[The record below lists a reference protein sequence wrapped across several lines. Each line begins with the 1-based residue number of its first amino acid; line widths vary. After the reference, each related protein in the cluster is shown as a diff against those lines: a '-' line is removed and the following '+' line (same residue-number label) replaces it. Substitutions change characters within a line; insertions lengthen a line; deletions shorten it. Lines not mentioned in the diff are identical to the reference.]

1 MAMLDAVARL
11 CPGVLSDES
20 CFTDESLYNGLLEYP
35 QYSHPAVWNGVEVPP
50 VLLSGHHA
58 NIARWR
64 REQSLRVTRDK
75 RPELLETAPLTKED
89 RAFLAKLEEGR
100 I

>member
-1 MAMLDAVARL
+1 M
-11 CPGVLSDES
+11 
-20 CFTDESLYNGLLEYP
+20 
-35 QYSHPAVWNGVEVPP
+35 PP

>member
-1 MAMLDAVARL
+1 M
-11 CPGVLSDES
+11 
-20 CFTDESLYNGLLEYP
+20 
-35 QYSHPAVWNGVEVPP
+35 
-50 VLLSGHHA
+50 LLSGHHA

-89 RAFLAKLEEGR
+89 RAFLARLEEEEGR